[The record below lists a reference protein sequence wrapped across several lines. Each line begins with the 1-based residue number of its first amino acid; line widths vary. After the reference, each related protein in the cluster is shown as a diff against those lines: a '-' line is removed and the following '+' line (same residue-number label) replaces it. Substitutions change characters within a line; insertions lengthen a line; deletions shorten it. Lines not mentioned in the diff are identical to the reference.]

1 MKIGK
6 NMKVYDNDMVV
17 KTNFVSKTQRMISV

>member
-1 MKIGK
+1 
-6 NMKVYDNDMVV
+6 MKVYDNDMVV